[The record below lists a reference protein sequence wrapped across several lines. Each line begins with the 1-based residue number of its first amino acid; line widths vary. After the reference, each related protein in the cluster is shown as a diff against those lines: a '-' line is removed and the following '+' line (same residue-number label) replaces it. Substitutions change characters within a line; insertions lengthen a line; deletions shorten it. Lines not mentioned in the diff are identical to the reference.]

1 MVDDEFV
8 QVEYTQAI
16 EILKNSG
23 KEFQYP
29 VEWGRDLQTEHERY
43 LTDVVYNKPVFVVNY
58 PKDIKSFDMKQNPD
72 GKTVAATDLLVPG
85 VGEIIGCSEREAD
98 YDKLLQAITD
108 RHMKLED
115 YANYLDLRKYGSVP
129 HSGFGLGL
137 ERILMY
143 ATGMTNIRD
152 TIALK
157 KKKNEL
163 R

>member
-1 MVDDEFV
+1 
-8 QVEYTQAI
+8 
-16 EILKNSG
+16 
-23 KEFQYP
+23 
-29 VEWGRDLQTEHERY
+29 
-43 LTDVVYNKPVFVVNY
+43 
-58 PKDIKSFDMKQNPD
+58 MKQNPD

-152 TIALK
+152 TIAFPRT
-157 KKKNEL
+157 KNEL